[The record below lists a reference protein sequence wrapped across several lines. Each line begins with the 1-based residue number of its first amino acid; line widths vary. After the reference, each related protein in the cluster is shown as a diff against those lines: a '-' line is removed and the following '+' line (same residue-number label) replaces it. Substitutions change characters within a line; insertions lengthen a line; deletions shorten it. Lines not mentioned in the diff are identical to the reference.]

1 MPAPTTP
8 SSRLLATSKKGI
20 ADAQANIATARTALA
35 GLPDHFGLAD
45 DYLRDAEI
53 ATASALQEIEEW
65 IADAAMEA
73 NRV

>member
-8 SSRLLATSKKGI
+8 SSRFVAITKKEI
-20 ADAQANIATARTALA
+20 AAAQASIATARTALA
-35 GLPDHFGLAD
+35 KLPDRFGLAD
-45 DYLRDAEI
+45 DYLRDAEV